1 MQHAPSPQETSE
13 LVLSESIDYLLMGY
27 IVSLPALKSI
37 RYKMLLLAPKQSIN
51 KLTYETVGTVPISK
65 HIDRNQ
71 CLEIKELK
79 LVSKLLFTDLAW
91 TVA

>member
-1 MQHAPSPQETSE
+1 
-13 LVLSESIDYLLMGY
+13 MGY

-37 RYKMLLLAPKQSIN
+37 RFKMLLLTSKQSLN
-51 KLTYETVGTVPISK
+51 KLTYEREGTVPISK

-91 TVA
+91 TVD